1 MALVWNQGRET
12 VEAMLRDGTLERLPA
27 NRDHAVLLIKQAK
40 QHLES
45 ANVRAEPDPEGAYA
59 MLYDAVRK
67 ALTAVLENQG
77 LRARGGTAHHASLY
91 FAVVAQLDPP
101 LGPALAPFQR
111 MRQRRRQAEYPSYDG
126 PGVSSLDVNEDS
138 SPAQEIV
145 AICERLLDEMPPF
158 QLERE

>member
-12 VEAMLRDGTLERLPA
+12 VQAMLRDGTLELLPA
-27 NRDHAVLLIKQAK
+27 NRGHAELLLKQAR

-59 MLYDAVRK
+59 MLYDSVRK

-101 LGPALAPFQR
+101 LEPVLAPFQR
-111 MRQRRRQAEYPSYDG
+111 MRQRRRQAEYPSHDG
-126 PGVSSLDVNEDS
+126 PGISSLDDYEDS
-138 SPAQEIV
+138 APAREIV
-145 AICERLLDEMPPF
+145 AICQRVLDEMPPF
-158 QLERE
+158 KPGRE